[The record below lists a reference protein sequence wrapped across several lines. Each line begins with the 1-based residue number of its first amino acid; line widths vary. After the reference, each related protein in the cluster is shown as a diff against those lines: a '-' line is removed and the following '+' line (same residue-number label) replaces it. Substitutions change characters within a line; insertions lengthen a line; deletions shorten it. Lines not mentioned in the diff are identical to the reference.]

1 MPPVIHL
8 NGLAIAAAAAST
20 IVIGF
25 LWYGPLF
32 GSAWMKEM
40 GMAPDFKPDPALLK
54 RSMLLMILG
63 AVLTAIALACG
74 IEICRPFMWQAWQA
88 WKAGDGAP
96 PVIYGLGAALFAWAG
111 FYVPMLLGGVAWE
124 SRSWKWFGINAGYHF
139 SALLAAGMIL
149 AYWR

>member
-63 AVLTAIALACG
+63 AALTAIALACG
-74 IEICRPFMWQAWQA
+74 IEICRPST
-88 WKAGDGAP
+88 WKAGNDAP
-96 PVIYGLGAALFAWAG
+96 PAIYGLCAALFAWAG

-139 SALLAAGMIL
+139 AALLAAGMIL
-149 AYWR
+149 AHWR

>member
-1 MPPVIHL
+1 MIYL

-40 GMAPDFKPDPALLK
+40 GVSPDFKPDPALLK
-54 RSMLLMILG
+54 RAMLLMIAG
-63 AVLTAIALACG
+63 AFLTALVLACG
-74 IEICRPFMWQAWQA
+74 IEISRPVLSQAWPGG
-88 WKAGDGAP
+88 GDAP
-96 PVIYGLGAALFAWAG
+96 PAIFGLCVALFAWAG

-124 SRSWKWFGINAGYHF
+124 NRSWKWFGINAGYHLV
-139 SALLAAGMIL
+139 ALLAAAMIL
-149 AYWR
+149 VLWR